1 MNLPRPDVYLARR
14 KARSAAF
21 RGMAIGRYLLPQL
34 LDLGRRP
41 GGSSESQSIGVHR
54 CCRLVVRAAQ
64 NGNKRP
70 FTRSRRVSSNGKPP
84 SSPSPGVPPSSSEGD
99 WGGWGGWGDDDPDI
113 DWVDLSKVR
122 RNGSREA
129 ARARRRKAKDT
140 NKVGRDEFLRP
151 MVDTTGIRY
160 RIGFSEEEVTEEIRE
175 EFEENQQESWEGLRF
190 GGILI
195 AVPIMVGFIVSRIFA
210 EPFYEVAQRYNSQVF
225 ALSDREKIE
234 GAKEIHKHELR
245 LRMDAAIGRA
255 PPLSDFELQT
265 ELRREALHLAEEFRE
280 RNRTALLN
288 LLSDSTIALTGFILL
303 LRNSDGRGA
312 LFGTI
317 GRVFS
322 GFSDTAKAFLIIAST
337 DILLGYHSEEG
348 WTAAIHLLT
357 GHYGI
362 EVEEAPIYIFVA
374 IVPVTMDAYFKLWIF
389 RGLNRKNPA
398 AAVTLKSMDRH

>member
-1 MNLPRPDVYLARR
+1 MGLDPSGASCHCAHLSSLGVGISQRYPKQALHLRALTQKHLGTARQHQVCQQR
-14 KARSAAF
+14 L
-21 RGMAIGRYLLPQL
+21 RG
-34 LDLGRRP
+34 
-41 GGSSESQSIGVHR
+41 
-54 CCRLVVRAAQ
+54 CRLCVRAAADGRRKPTRGSRGKG
-64 NGNKRP
+64 NGQP
-70 FTRSRRVSSNGKPP
+70 LPTSS
-84 SSPSPGVPPSSSEGD
+84 VPSSSEGD
-99 WGGWGGWGDDDPDI
+99 WGGWGGAGDDDPDI
-113 DWVDLSKVR
+113 DWVDVSRVR
-122 RNGSREA
+122 RNGSRES
-129 ARARRRKAKDT
+129 RARRRAGKEA
-140 NKVGRDEFLRP
+140 GQPARDEFLRP

-160 RIGFSEEEVTEEIRE
+160 RIGLSEEEVTADIRE
-175 EFEENQQESWEGLRF
+175 EFEENQQESWAALRF
-190 GGILI
+190 GGILLG
-195 AVPIMVGFIVSRIFA
+195 VPIVVGFVVSRIFA
-210 EPFYEVAQRYNSQVF
+210 EPFYEVAQRYNPQVF

-234 GAKEIHKHELR
+234 GAKEVRKHDLR

-255 PPLSDFELQT
+255 PPLSDFELQA
-265 ELRREALHLAEEFRE
+265 ELRREALHLAEGFRE

-288 LLSDSTIALTGFILL
+288 LLSDSTIALTGFVLL
-303 LRNSDGRGA
+303 LRNSEGRGA

-322 GFSDTAKAFLIIAST
+322 GFSDTAKAFLIIATT

-357 GHYGI
+357 GHYGL